1 MTADLET
8 LDKTIG
14 GNSYSHS
21 GGLTTKKLVMASFLS
36 VFSIILTRHGS
47 VMIAGGSIRLGFG
60 NLPTIISG
68 ILLGPLAGA
77 LTGVISD
84 LIGVLVLSQ
93 GTFHPGFTLSAVLTG
108 AIPGF
113 IISMNRKNR
122 FAFLNILMAN
132 LAVYVLISL
141 CLNTYWLTHL
151 LGKGFLVLLPGRAIT
166 SGIVTI
172 INTVIIFSLSKFFK
186 YWY

>member
-1 MTADLET
+1 VTADLET
-8 LDKTIG
+8 LDKTVE
-14 GNSYSHS
+14 GNSYGHN
-21 GGLTTKKLVMASFLS
+21 GGLTTRKLVMASFLS
-36 VFSIILTRHGS
+36 AFSIILTRYVS

-60 NLPTIISG
+60 NLPIIISG

-93 GTFHPGFTLSAVLTG
+93 GTFHPGFTLSAILTG

-113 IISMNRKNR
+113 IIRMNKKNK
-122 FAFLNILMAN
+122 FTFLNILMAN

-141 CLNTYWLTHL
+141 FLNTYWLTHI

-166 SGIVTI
+166 SGIVTA